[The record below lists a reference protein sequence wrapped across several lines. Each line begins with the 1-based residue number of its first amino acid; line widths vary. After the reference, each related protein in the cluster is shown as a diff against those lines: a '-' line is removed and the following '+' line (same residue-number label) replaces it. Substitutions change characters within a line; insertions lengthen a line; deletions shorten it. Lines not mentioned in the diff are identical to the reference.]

1 MNCGEKIPGELVIAR
16 GDGAKVLE
24 FIEETLDEIALAIER
39 KVASPRHLSVSLRRD
54 HRGDLS
60 LCESIEQCI
69 GIVSLVAEQGLW
81 IGPFEQRFCA
91 RQIMG
96 LPGREHHIDGIAEPI
111 DQDMDFGGQSAAGSA
126 DRLLAVFFRAPA
138 LC

>member
-1 MNCGEKIPGELVIAR
+1 MNCGEKISGEFVVAR

-24 FIEETLDEIALAIER
+24 FIEETLDEIALAIEH
-39 KVASPRHLSVSLRRD
+39 KVASPRDLSGGLWRD

-60 LCESIEQCI
+60 LCESVEQCI

-81 IGPFEQRFCA
+81 IGPFEQRLCA
-91 RQIMG
+91 SQIMG
-96 LPGREHHIDGIAEPI
+96 LPGREPHIDGIAERI